1 MKIIAI
7 SDLHGYLPDIN
18 PCDVLLICGDIVPLR
33 VQSSTPRSEMW
44 LRGEFA
50 NWINNLP
57 CKHVI
62 ATWGNHD
69 FIGMHLGS
77 SAVGKQRYDDCIG
90 KPTNYKIEF
99 LDGNYTN
106 AIVGDENVTI
116 WGSPWCKT
124 FGTWAFM
131 VDEEYLTDK
140 FNSMPKGCD
149 IVITHEA
156 PRIGDMGVIHQGEYA
171 GTKAGS
177 KILANII
184 KDRRPKYAISGHI
197 HSSEHKLS
205 KYKGCGDTLF
215 ATVALLNEEYKV
227 AYKPLEFDF

>member
-18 PCDVLLICGDIVPLR
+18 PCDVLLICGDIVPLQ

-106 AIVGDENVTI
+106 VIVGDEQIKI
-116 WGSPWCKT
+116 WGSPWCKI
-124 FGTWAFM
+124 FGSWAFM
-131 VDEEYLTDK
+131 VSEESLADK
-140 FNSMPKGCD
+140 FKSIPKGCD
-149 IVITHEA
+149 IVMTHE
-156 PRIGDMGVIHQGEYA
+156 PPKIGKMGVITQGPYTGE
-171 GTKAGS
+171 KCGS
-177 KILANII
+177 KSIAEAI
-184 KDRRPKYAISGHI
+184 KRSNPRYALSGHI
-197 HSSEHKLS
+197 HSAEHKLT
-205 KYKGCGDTLF
+205 KYKGAGNTLF
-215 ATVALLNEEYKV
+215 ANVSLLDEKYNNVYD
-227 AYKPLEFDF
+227 PLTFEI